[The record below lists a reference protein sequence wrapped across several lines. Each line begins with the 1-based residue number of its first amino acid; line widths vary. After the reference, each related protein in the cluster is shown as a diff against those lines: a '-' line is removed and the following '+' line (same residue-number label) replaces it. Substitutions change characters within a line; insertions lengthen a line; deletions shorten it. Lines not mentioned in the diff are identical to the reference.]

1 MDKNPEDVRADA
13 PPLSESEWEHR
24 VIKDICWSRG
34 KGWSVETFLK
44 DGITHQS
51 IELYNINSKL
61 HDMIRDS
68 PHNVRAMYSSIGEEE
83 SDDDLDDDDESEG
96 GSGSGELSGEDLDE
110 DSHDLG
116 HDGAGQSAGTSDDG
130 TGEVQEGTS
139 SDHASLFDSSSD

>member
-13 PPLSESEWEHR
+13 LPLPESEWEHR

-96 GSGSGELSGEDLDE
+96 GSGSGELSGEDLGE

-116 HDGAGQSAGTSDDG
+116 HDGAGTSAGTSDDV
-130 TGEVQEGTS
+130 TGEGTS
-139 SDHASLFDSSSD
+139 SDNVSLFDSSSD